1 MSSPG
6 PSISERGGKN
16 SPASS
21 VVSVPPMTPVSSS
34 PATRVTAAEVT
45 LKPRTTQQFI
55 DGGINVTKRAASEM
69 FTISKKS
76 VNPKKEVK
84 IYKMSPATT
93 QQMQASAS
101 GTANKKVTIQ
111 VKNTQGKIQHQTGT
125 FVINKSSGNFTGKLT

>member
-21 VVSVPPMTPVSSS
+21 VVSIPPVTPVQSP
-34 PATRVTAAEVT
+34 PATLISAGEVAI
-45 LKPRTTQQFI
+45 KPRPAQQLI
-55 DGGINVTKRAASEM
+55 EGGINIAKRAASEM

-93 QQMQASAS
+93 QQMQTSANAP
-101 GTANKKVTIQ
+101 ANKKVTIQ

-125 FVINKSSGNFTGKLT
+125 FVINKSSGNFSGKLQ

>member
-16 SPASS
+16 SPARS
-21 VVSVPPMTPVSSS
+21 VVSIPPVTPVPSP
-34 PATRVTAAEVT
+34 PATLITAGEVAQ
-45 LKPRTTQQFI
+45 KPRTSQQFI
-55 DGGINVTKRAASEM
+55 EGGVNVIKRAASEM
-69 FTISKKS
+69 FTISKKG

-125 FVINKSSGNFTGKLT
+125 FVINKSSGNFSG

>member
-16 SPASS
+16 SPARS
-21 VVSVPPMTPVSSS
+21 VVSIPPMTPVASP
-34 PATRVTAAEVT
+34 PATIITAEVPQ
-45 LKPRTTQQFI
+45 KPRTSQQFI
-55 DGGINVTKRAASEM
+55 DGGVNVTKRAASEM

-125 FVINKSSGNFTGKLT
+125 FVINKSSGNFSSKLK

>member
-16 SPASS
+16 SPARS
-21 VVSVPPMTPVSSS
+21 VVSIPPVTPVPSP
-34 PATRVTAAEVT
+34 PATLAGEAAQ
-45 LKPRTTQQFI
+45 KPRTSQQLI
-55 DGGINVTKRAASEM
+55 DGGINLGKRVASEM

-84 IYKMSPATT
+84 IYKISPATT

-101 GTANKKVTIQ
+101 ATANKKVTIQ

-125 FVINKSSGNFTGKLT
+125 FVINKSSGNLSGKSTCF